1 MRLPNLNGLRAFEA
15 VARLRSMKAA
25 AEELHVSPSAVS
37 QLVRTLEEE
46 LGTTLFSRGHRALT
60 LTPAGQTLMPAVAN
74 GYRLVAD
81 ASARVRREPDGAI
94 LTVTTTTFFAESWL
108 IPRLKAFQ
116 DAFPS
121 VDLHVAAGAA
131 LASLRHGDADVAIR
145 HGLGIYPGMQ
155 SELLLAPPVVPV
167 AAPCLLAGRVRPT
180 LPTDLLTWP
189 KVHDADRRAWNDW
202 FGFHGIANNEP
213 ARGPSFDDAA
223 LLGAAIRYGQG
234 VGLLPLPAVEMLEA
248 RSELVRLGEPAVI
261 GELGYYLVIPVDAH
275 RRPLLVRFR
284 EWIIKEADQCGGCLS
299 ASTASADD
307 VSE

>member
-1 MRLPNLNGLRAFEA
+1 MRLPNLNRLRAFEA

-25 AEELHVSPSAVS
+25 
-37 QLVRTLEEE
+37 
-46 LGTTLFSRGHRALT
+46 
-60 LTPAGQTLMPAVAN
+60 
-74 GYRLVAD
+74 
-81 ASARVRREPDGAI
+81 
-94 LTVTTTTFFAESWL
+94 
-108 IPRLKAFQ
+108 
-116 DAFPS
+116 
-121 VDLHVAAGAA
+121 
-131 LASLRHGDADVAIR
+131 
-145 HGLGIYPGMQ
+145 
-155 SELLLAPPVVPV
+155 LLAPPVVPV